1 MCVLGC
7 TEGDGNN
14 RATVFHCVL
23 PTGAKLT
30 LGVTGESQA
39 VLAECFPSL
48 SLLLE
53 GSISFFSSHMCMWR
67 LGQARA
73 ALCLE
78 VLGEPKLGLASG
90 PPQVLLMVLAGGG
103 PRVLCCSWQVYLGQ

>member
-1 MCVLGC
+1 
-7 TEGDGNN
+7 
-14 RATVFHCVL
+14 
-23 PTGAKLT
+23 
-30 LGVTGESQA
+30 
-39 VLAECFPSL
+39 
-48 SLLLE
+48 
-53 GSISFFSSHMCMWR
+53 MCMWR

-78 VLGEPKLGLASG
+78 VLGEPELGLASG

>member
-1 MCVLGC
+1 
-7 TEGDGNN
+7 
-14 RATVFHCVL
+14 
-23 PTGAKLT
+23 
-30 LGVTGESQA
+30 
-39 VLAECFPSL
+39 
-48 SLLLE
+48 
-53 GSISFFSSHMCMWR
+53 MCMWR